1 MIGENC
7 RAPPLRSSGWLF
19 SSSETTLQ
27 FSCSFEE
34 ERIGRRKFGAM
45 RDEDF
50 QILGR
55 GARGHLRRALSRNR
69 KTLFDGSS
77 TYGTRDQTYLEEK
90 IRLEGAAENVAEVER
105 NEAAESL
112 PNRWMN
118 PTVVLS
124 NES

>member
-1 MIGENC
+1 
-7 RAPPLRSSGWLF
+7 
-19 SSSETTLQ
+19 
-27 FSCSFEE
+27 
-34 ERIGRRKFGAM
+34 M

-50 QILGR
+50 QIFGR
-55 GARGHLRRALSRNR
+55 GACGHLRRALSRNR